1 MAMSGS
7 REGRTQAHSRMGL
20 GDLRSGRRMVGSH
33 GLGRLVLTD
42 HPGCHEVPGI
52 VGSEGLLV
60 AVMYWMARMLVD

>member
-1 MAMSGS
+1 MAMFGS

-33 GLGRLVLTD
+33 GLGRLGLTD
-42 HPGCHEVPGI
+42 HQGCHEVSGI

-60 AVMYWMARMLVD
+60 AVMYWMARMLVG